1 MQLSELQTDAR
12 YLVSPQLTST
22 DYPDADLNRNI
33 NIWYRRALG
42 WIFTVMGSW
51 SASEEFAT
59 TDSVI
64 GQTEYP
70 CPTNL
75 LRLSSVEFKY
85 DAAGEFVKGT
95 SFDKKEV
102 GIALGNNTLVG
113 ASTTDPFYRMG
124 DKSIF
129 IYPAF
134 TSVVTGGI
142 RIEYNKDVTNLSSG
156 TDVPDLL
163 SPLHPILSTGA
174 AYQFCLAKEMRNKA
188 EELRRIIFGIP
199 GFPETC
205 LKFELESLYAR
216 RDDTKKT
223 GFRVRRE
230 YYN

>member
-22 DYPDADLNRNI
+22 DYSDTDLNRNI

-51 SASEEFAT
+51 SANEEFAT

-64 GQTEYP
+64 GQVEYP
-70 CPTNL
+70 FPTNL
-75 LRLSSVEFKY
+75 LRLISIEFKY
-85 DAAGEFVKGT
+85 DASGEYVKGT
-95 SFDKKEV
+95 PFENKEV

-113 ASTTDPFYRMG
+113 SSTSDPFYKLG
-124 DKSIF
+124 DSSMF
-129 IYPAF
+129 VYPAF
-134 TSVVTGGI
+134 TSVVTAGI
-142 RIEYNKDVTNLSSG
+142 RVTYNKDFTNLSASG
-156 TDVPDLL
+156 DIPGIL

-188 EELRRIIFGIP
+188 EELRRIILGIP
-199 GFPETC
+199 GFPETS
-205 LKFELESLYAR
+205 LKFELESLYAK